1 MQYETLECPCCG
13 AEIDEW
19 SGSTAA
25 CPVCGWVIDELAA
38 PEESSRLNDGLS
50 LEEAVMNFHVFGSIH
65 LPSDELDEEK

>member
-1 MQYETLECPCCG
+1 MERFYG
-13 AEIDEW
+13 
-19 SGSTAA
+19 
-25 CPVCGWVIDELAA
+25 PVCGWVIDELAA